1 MNALSVRGLCKR
13 YGSFALRDVSFDVAP
28 GSITGFIGRNG
39 AGKTTTLKSL
49 LDFVHP
55 DAGEALFFGRPLSAD
70 EFGVKQAVGFAS
82 GGFGFYPLKRL
93 RTVTDVTR
101 RFYPSWDETAYRRYL
116 ALFALDENKRVK
128 ELSEG
133 MKVKYAL
140 ALALS
145 HRARLLV
152 LDEPTSGLDP
162 VSRDELL
169 EIFLQLAQDEGI
181 SILFSTHITSDL
193 ETRYDWKKSVGPV
206 ENRPLNE
213 NRWQYTFTHRFFPDY
228 YQSYGLGFY
237 EYFLLSEEMG
247 AAPLPIL
254 NCGLSCQ
261 YQNNDPKAHVAVC
274 DLDNYIQDALDLI
287 EFANGDVN
295 TTWGKVRA
303 DMGHS
308 APFNLKFIGIGN
320 EQWGK
325 EYPERLEP
333 FIKAIRKAHPEIK
346 IVGSSGP
353 NSEGKE
359 FDYLWPEMKRLKV
372 DLVDEHFYRP
382 ESWFLAPANMPA
394 MEKERNGII
403 TMLLC

>member
-1 MNALSVRGLCKR
+1 MDVLAIQNLKKHFGSKEVLCGIDLSV
-13 YGSFALRDVSFDVAP
+13 P
-28 GSITGFIGRNG
+28 EHSIFGFIGKNG

-193 ETRYDWKKSVGPV
+193 EKCADHIVYLRRGEV
-206 ENRPLNE
+206 
-213 NRWQYTFTHRFFPDY
+213 
-228 YQSYGLGFY
+228 
-237 EYFLLSEEMG
+237 
-247 AAPLPIL
+247 AA
-254 NCGLSCQ
+254 
-261 YQNNDPKAHVAVC
+261 DADA
-274 DLDNYIQDALDLI
+274 DAL
-287 EFANGDVN
+287 
-295 TTWGKVRA
+295 
-303 DMGHS
+303 
-308 APFNLKFIGIGN
+308 
-320 EQWGK
+320 
-325 EYPERLEP
+325 
-333 FIKAIRKAHPEIK
+333 HP
-346 IVGSSGP
+346 GTAQP
-353 NSEGKE
+353 
-359 FDYLWPEMKRLKV
+359 
-372 DLVDEHFYRP
+372 H
-382 ESWFLAPANMPA
+382 
-394 MEKERNGII
+394 
-403 TMLLC
+403 